1 MTTLSSIIDR
11 LSHRDTLEWARDF
24 FSLFDSDGNF
34 LKKNIADLGFE
45 SLDDLNVYLLL
56 LERDFERHEDQ
67 ILTENKLSEWI
78 YEPTPLSSR
87 SLQYVSDTMIDEEDK
102 LKFEQ
107 LVEKWNP
114 DLLSELQ
121 QEKKRIAP
129 LITTQRSSIKRKI
142 SQAIED

>member
-1 MTTLSSIIDR
+1 M
-11 LSHRDTLEWARDF
+11 
-24 FSLFDSDGNF
+24 
-34 LKKNIADLGFE
+34 
-45 SLDDLNVYLLL
+45 NVYLLL